1 MSPKPNIPVYQEEQE
16 YKQVRKD
23 LIKVVVLN
31 IVFFALL
38 IGLYIWDQSTN
49 GVEHFFG
56 KFLKF

>member
-1 MSPKPNIPVYQEEQE
+1 MSPKPNVPVYQEEQE

-31 IVFFALL
+31 LIFFAIL
-38 IGLYIWDQSTN
+38 IGLYFWDQSTN
-49 GVEHFFG
+49 GVQNFFG